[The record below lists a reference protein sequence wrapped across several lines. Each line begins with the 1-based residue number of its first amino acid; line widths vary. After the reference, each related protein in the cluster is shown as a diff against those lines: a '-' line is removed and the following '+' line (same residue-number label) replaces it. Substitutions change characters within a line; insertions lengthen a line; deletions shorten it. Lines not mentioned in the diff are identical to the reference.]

1 MFAVLQSAPKESFEM
16 TDLKTKRKMKKTIQ
30 TPAFQNYLNDYDR
43 FIKVRN
49 YKTGNSKMY
58 QNVVLEFLIWL
69 EESGITKIKS
79 VTSKESVSYFEYLT
93 TRPKQRGTGTLAE
106 KTIKF
111 HLFALGLFVLNLL
124 ENKEIKKAFF
134 IPSYSN
140 GNQKSRNVLTVEE
153 IKTVYQYCQSE
164 QEKALLSVAY
174 GCGLRRSEIEAL
186 DVKDIQ
192 LSLGMLIVRKGK
204 GSKRREV
211 PMSDSIVTYLKKY
224 IIEERYQLLAGKT
237 VLEDAL
243 FVNAKGKRT
252 SGEQLNEILKRMIE
266 QTQQYELIQ
275 KEITLHCLRH
285 SIAYHLAENNA
296 GIEFIRGFLGHSEIN
311 TTYLYAIKNKKRKPV
326 TTF

>member
-1 MFAVLQSAPKESFEM
+1 VFAVLQSAPKESFEM

-30 TPAFQNYLNDYDR
+30 TPAFQNHLNDYDH

-49 YKTGNSKMY
+49 YKTGNTEMY
-58 QNVVLEFLIWL
+58 QNVVSEFLIWL
-69 EESGITKIKS
+69 EESGIMKIKS
-79 VTSKESVSYFEYLT
+79 VTSKESVSYFEYLIS
-93 TRPKQRGTGTLAE
+93 RPKLRGTGTLAE

-124 ENKEIKKAFF
+124 ENKEIDKAFF
-134 IPSYSN
+134 IPTYSN

-153 IKTVYQYCQSE
+153 IKTVYRYCQSGLE
-164 QEKALLSVAY
+164 RALLSVAY

-192 LSLGMLIVRKGK
+192 LSSGMLIVRNGK
-204 GSKRREV
+204 GNKRREV
-211 PMSDSIVTYLKKY
+211 PMSDKIIEYLKKY
-224 IIEERYQLLAGKT
+224 IIEERYQLLVGKT

-285 SIAYHLAENNA
+285 SIANHLAENSA

-311 TTYLYAIKNKKRKPV
+311 TTYIYAIKNKKRKPV

>member
-1 MFAVLQSAPKESFEM
+1 
-16 TDLKTKRKMKKTIQ
+16 
-30 TPAFQNYLNDYDR
+30 
-43 FIKVRN
+43 
-49 YKTGNSKMY
+49 
-58 QNVVLEFLIWL
+58 
-69 EESGITKIKS
+69 
-79 VTSKESVSYFEYLT
+79 
-93 TRPKQRGTGTLAE
+93 
-106 KTIKF
+106 
-111 HLFALGLFVLNLL
+111 LGLFVLNLL
-124 ENKEIKKAFF
+124 ENKKIDKAFF
-134 IPSYSN
+134 IPTYSN
-140 GNQKSRNVLTVEE
+140 GNQKERNVVTVEE

-164 QEKALLSVAY
+164 QERALLSVAY

-192 LSLGMLIVRKGK
+192 LSSGMLIVRKGK
-204 GSKRREV
+204 GNKRREV
-211 PMSDSIVTYLKKY
+211 PMSDSIVTFLKKY
-224 IIEERYQLLAGKT
+224 IIEERYQLLAGRT

-285 SIAYHLAENNA
+285 SIAYHLGENNA
-296 GIEFIRGFLGHSEIN
+296 GIEFIRGFLGHSQIN

>member
-1 MFAVLQSAPKESFEM
+1 
-16 TDLKTKRKMKKTIQ
+16 MKKAIKTQ
-30 TPAFQNYLNDYDR
+30 AFQNHLNDYDR

-49 YKTGNSKMY
+49 YKTGNSEMY
-58 QNVVLEFLIWL
+58 QNVVLEFLVWM
-69 EESGITKIKS
+69 EESGIIKIKS
-79 VTSKESVSYFEYLT
+79 VTSKESVTYFEYLT
-93 TRPKQRGTGTLAE
+93 NRPKQRGTGTLAE

-124 ENKEIKKAFF
+124 ENKEIEKGFF

-140 GNQKSRNVLTVEE
+140 GNQKPRNVLTVAE
-153 IKTVYQYCQSE
+153 IKTVYRYCRNE
-164 QEKALLSVAY
+164 QERALLSVGY

-192 LSLGMLIVRKGK
+192 LSSGMLIVRKGK
-204 GSKRREV
+204 GNKRREV
-211 PMSDSIVTYLKKY
+211 PMSDKVIEYLKKY
-224 IIEERYQLLAGKT
+224 IIEERYQLLVGKT
-237 VLEDAL
+237 ILEDAL
-243 FVNAKGKRT
+243 FVNSKGKRT

-266 QTQQYELIQ
+266 QTQQYDLIQ

-285 SIAYHLAENNA
+285 SIANHLGENNA
-296 GIEFIRGFLGHSEIN
+296 GIEFIRSFLGHSQIN